1 MKTLTSWAPA
11 PDLNVTAVEPG
22 EGAWIVSVDGRG
34 AEQGHACCPVCGTQ
48 SSSRHSSYIRML
60 RDLSAQGKPVIIQA
74 QSTRWRCRNQQ
85 CDRRIFAERL
95 PRLATPFARRTT
107 RLAGVVKLFGHGAGG
122 RPSERL
128 MASLGMPVSDTTI
141 LRSVKKSVTAQTN
154 RAVVR
159 IVGVD
164 EWAWRKGTTF
174 GTVIVDLERRQVVEL
189 LADRSAATTADWL
202 KRHPEIEVVS
212 RDRAGLYADAARE
225 GAPQAR
231 QIADRFHLL
240 KNLRETIERQ
250 LGRFEAPIRESSLQ
264 VEDDPDTPEQ
274 MVIEPSDGC
283 SEVAT
288 QDRLLRRGRDAARQ
302 AMFDQIRGLYDAGHA
317 VTEIARKL
325 GLGPRRV
332 YRWVRRID
340 LPEPSAMA
348 PKPCTP
354 AYFGAFLARSWAEGT
369 TKVRHL
375 FSDIRHRGY
384 TGSYSH
390 LARFLAPWRNSSPS
404 GNASEPPSL
413 DQEAHAPPQV
423 RTLDPMTGR
432 QISPLTAAALCVK
445 PRGQM
450 TARQIINVDA
460 LKAASADFTT
470 MRALAMR
477 FRGLLRG
484 GTVERLDTWL
494 NDARASG
501 IYGMRRFV
509 RTLRQ
514 DIEAVRNA
522 VLEPWSNGQTEG
534 QINRLKTLKR
544 AMYGRAGVDLLRARM
559 LPLQE

>member
-1 MKTLTSWAPA
+1 MKTLASWAPA

-22 EGAWIVSVDGRG
+22 EPAWIVSVAGRD
-34 AEQGHACCPVCGTQ
+34 AEQAHACCPVCGTQ
-48 SSSRHSSYIRML
+48 SSSRHSSYIRTL
-60 RDLSAQGKPVIIQA
+60 QDLSAQGKPVIIQA
-74 QSTRWRCRNQQ
+74 RSTRWRCRNHR

-95 PRLATPFARRTT
+95 PSLATPFARRTT
-107 RLAGVVKLFGHGAGG
+107 RLAGIVTLFGHGAGG
-122 RPSERL
+122 RASERL

-141 LRSVKKSVTAQTN
+141 LRSVKQSVTAQTN

-164 EWAWRKGTTF
+164 EWAWRKGATF

-202 KRHPEIEVVS
+202 KRHPEIEVIS

-250 LGRFEAPIRESSLQ
+250 LGRFEAPIRESPLQ
-264 VEDDPDTPEQ
+264 VEDGPDAPGQ
-274 MVIEPSDGC
+274 IVIEPSDGC

-302 AMFDQIRGLYDAGHA
+302 TMFDQIRGLYDAGHA

-390 LARFLAPWRNSSPS
+390 LARFLAS
-404 GNASEPPSL
+404 
-413 DQEAHAPPQV
+413 
-423 RTLDPMTGR
+423 
-432 QISPLTAAALCVK
+432 
-445 PRGQM
+445 
-450 TARQIINVDA
+450 
-460 LKAASADFTT
+460 
-470 MRALAMR
+470 
-477 FRGLLRG
+477 
-484 GTVERLDTWL
+484 
-494 NDARASG
+494 
-501 IYGMRRFV
+501 
-509 RTLRQ
+509 
-514 DIEAVRNA
+514 
-522 VLEPWSNGQTEG
+522 
-534 QINRLKTLKR
+534 
-544 AMYGRAGVDLLRARM
+544 
-559 LPLQE
+559 